1 MRRRDFITLVGSAAA
16 GWPLA
21 ARAQQPAMPVIGFLH
36 LTSLETNRENL
47 AAFRLGLGD
56 TGYIENKNV
65 AIEYRWAQGRNDRLA
80 TLVAEL
86 VGRQVSVI
94 VVLESTNGALAAKAA
109 TKTIPVVFMQ
119 GADPVRIGLVDS
131 LNRPGG
137 NLTGINLFLVEVVA
151 KRLELLL
158 ELVPTAKSI
167 AYLHNPTNPVFA
179 ETETREVQVA
189 ARALGV
195 RLLVVNASRISE
207 FEAAFADLVQQRADA
222 LLVSGDGFL
231 HTHRDEI
238 VALAER
244 HAVPA
249 IYSMREYVAD
259 GGLMSYGTN
268 YPSAWRQ
275 AGVYTGRILKGER
288 PADLPMQQVTKIELV
303 INLKT
308 ANAGPSFVLSH
319 CATGSALRGAQ
330 AIESLLLLVAQ
341 GAIESRERGLHQIDR
356 TEHRGEPLLHNLHP
370 SGHRQRPIG
379 RAIRLQEV
387 HRLGGGLPQL
397 LKRAALRV
405 VGPHHLLDPLDR
417 QGGDAGGTLV
427 AHLR

>member
-1 MRRRDFITLVGSAAA
+1 MLGNGQAGTCLGQRMYFHQWKRREFIASLGVAAA
-16 GWPLA
+16 WPLA
-21 ARAQQPAMPVIGFLH
+21 ARAKQSAIPVIGFLH
-36 LTSLETNRENL
+36 LTSLETNRDNL

-56 TGYIENKNV
+56 LGYIEDKNV
-65 AIEYRWAQGRNDRLA
+65 AIEYRWAHGRNDRLA

-86 VGRQVSVI
+86 VSRQVSII

-109 TKTIPVVFMQ
+109 TKTIPIVFMQ

-158 ELVPTAKSI
+158 QLVPPAKSI
-167 AYLHNPTNPVFA
+167 AYLRNPTNPVFA
-179 ETETREVQVA
+179 ETETKEVETA
-189 ARALGV
+189 AHALGV
-195 RLLVVNASRISE
+195 RLLLVNASRPSE
-207 FEAAFADLVQQRADA
+207 IETAFADIALQRPDA

-303 INLKT
+303 INLK
-308 ANAGPSFVLSH
+308 AAK
-319 CATGSALRGAQ
+319 ALGVTFP
-330 AIESLLLLVAQ
+330 L
-341 GAIESRERGLHQIDR
+341 
-356 TEHRGEPLLHNLHP
+356 PLL
-370 SGHRQRPIG
+370 G
-379 RAIRLQEV
+379 RADEV
-387 HRLGGGLPQL
+387 IE
-397 LKRAALRV
+397 
-405 VGPHHLLDPLDR
+405 
-417 QGGDAGGTLV
+417 
-427 AHLR
+427 

>member
-1 MRRRDFITLVGSAAA
+1 MRRRKFITLLGGAAA
-16 GWPLA
+16 WPLA

-56 TGYIENKNV
+56 TGYIEDKNV
-65 AIEYRWAQGRNDRLA
+65 AIEYRWAQGRNDRLP

-94 VVLESTNGALAAKAA
+94 VVLESTNGALAAKEA

-167 AYLHNPTNPVFA
+167 AYLRNPTNPVFA

-195 RLLVVNASRISE
+195 RLLLMNASRPSE
-207 FEAAFADLVQQRADA
+207 IEAAFADLVQQRADA

-238 VALAER
+238 VALVER

-249 IYSMREYVAD
+249 IYSMREYVAA

-268 YPSAWRQ
+268 YLSAWRQ
-275 AGVYTGRILKGER
+275 AGVYTGRILKGEK

-308 ANAGPSFVLSH
+308 AK
-319 CATGSALRGAQ
+319 ALGVTFPV
-330 AIESLLLLVAQ
+330 SLL
-341 GAIESRERGLHQIDR
+341 
-356 TEHRGEPLLHNLHP
+356 
-370 SGHRQRPIG
+370 G
-379 RAIRLQEV
+379 RADE
-387 HRLGGGLPQL
+387 
-397 LKRAALRV
+397 AME
-405 VGPHHLLDPLDR
+405 
-417 QGGDAGGTLV
+417 
-427 AHLR
+427 